1 MLCRYDDGRGF
12 DSRRL
17 HSPAVGSAD
26 GRDGVDDDRD
36 VEGRRAL
43 ARCRSCVSPCLTPQV
58 DDQVAEPIYDLR
70 VLCEPR
76 FAVDVS
82 DDADP
87 LRNAV
92 EITELAFERGE
103 HRERSEPRCVVSL
116 FKSQVAA
123 DNALHQGGW
132 SVEWPVSGDVGE
144 PVVDFDELEVAGRR
158 ERLGEFE
165 TELVQPKFDST
176 HCWDDLTLEAN
187 PPPPCVV
194 VVPTRAT
201 ARR

>member
-1 MLCRYDDGRGF
+1 MTQA
-12 DSRRL
+12 
-17 HSPAVGSAD
+17 PASGGSSGSTSKRQCGEDAVAVSSAD
-26 GRDGVDDDRD
+26 GHDGVDDDRD

-70 VLCEPR
+70 VLPKAR

-87 LRNAV
+87 LLDAV

-103 HRERSEPRCVVSL
+103 HRERSEPRCVVPL

-123 DNALHQGGW
+123 DDALHQGGW

-158 ERLGEFE
+158 KRVGEDE
-165 TELVQPKFDST
+165 AELVQPTFDST
-176 HCWDDLTLEAN
+176 HRWDDFTREAN
-187 PPPPCVV
+187 PSPPCLLHAV
-194 VVPTRAT
+194 A
-201 ARR
+201 